1 MNAFLTREELAELT
15 GISRGKDRKTCPEL
29 QAAQLSAMK
38 IPYYRNAAG
47 RPVVA
52 RAVVEGAA
60 HAQAAAMT
68 TEEWMPEAMRGL
80 RLAHG

>member
-1 MNAFLTREELAELT
+1 MFLNAEEVAELT
-15 GISRGKDRKTCPEL
+15 GISRGKHGRTCGEV

-38 IPYYRNAAG
+38 IPYYRNATG

-60 HAQAAAMT
+60 LAQAAT
-68 TEEWMPEAMRGL
+68 TNDEWMPDVMRGL
-80 RLAHG
+80 RQAHG